1 MYDESKHIKDLIEA
15 MRKEQRLKKG
25 LQKAEIK
32 QLWTELWGEHIAHYT
47 KKVVFMNGILTV
59 YLNSST
65 LREEMSRQKDKII
78 SLMNEK
84 LGEEA
89 IKKIVLK

>member
-1 MYDESKHIKDLIEA
+1 MYDEAKHIKALVEA

-25 LQKAEIK
+25 LQKASIK
-32 QLWTELWGEHIAHYT
+32 DLWRELWGENIANYT
-47 KKVVFMNGILTV
+47 QGLVFRNGILTV

-65 LREEMSRQKDKII
+65 LREELNRKKEDIQRE
-78 SLMNEK
+78 MNEK

-89 IKKIVLK
+89 IQKIIFK

>member
-1 MYDESKHIKDLIEA
+1 MSDESKHIKDLIEA

-25 LQKAEIK
+25 LQKAGVK

-47 KKVVFMNGILTV
+47 QKVVFMNGILTV

-65 LREEMSRQKDKII
+65 LREEMSRQKNKII
-78 SLMNEK
+78 SQMNEK